1 MLKSLSV
8 LSGII
13 AVSWCAAAPAQQTAP
28 VPRLGVV
35 RAGGH
40 QGVNAGTLSCNV
52 TGGVGFIFG
61 STKAL
66 SCIFART
73 DGRAERY
80 EGEIKRVG
88 VDIGFTKEAQVMW
101 LVFAP
106 GVVAPGALAGNY
118 AGAAVQAALGAGM
131 GSNVLVGGS
140 NKQVSLQPVSVA
152 GAEGLN
158 AAGGLAEISLY
169 ATK

>member
-1 MLKSLSV
+1 MLKSPFV

-13 AVSWCAAAPAQQTAP
+13 AVSWCAAASAQQTAP
-28 VPRLGVV
+28 VPRVGVV
-35 RAGGH
+35 RAGH
-40 QGVNAGTLSCNV
+40 QGMNAGTLSCNV
-52 TGGVGFIFG
+52 TGGAGFVFG

-66 SCIFART
+66 SCIFARI
-73 DGRAERY
+73 DGLAEHY
-80 EGEIKRVG
+80 DGEIKRFG

-118 AGAAVQAALGAGM
+118 AGAAVQAALGVGM
-131 GSNVLVGGS
+131 GGNVRAGGS
-140 NKQVSLQPVSVA
+140 NKQINLQPVSVT

-158 AAGGLAEISLY
+158 VAGGLAEMSLH

>member
-1 MLKSLSV
+1 MLKSFFV

-13 AVSWCAAAPAQQTAP
+13 AVSWCAAASAQQTAP
-28 VPRLGVV
+28 VPRVGVV
-35 RAGGH
+35 RAGH

-61 STKAL
+61 STTAL
-66 SCIFART
+66 SCIFVRT
-73 DGRAERY
+73 DGLAERY
-80 EGEIKRVG
+80 EGQIKRLG

-106 GVVAPGALAGNY
+106 GVVAPGALAGSY

-131 GSNVLVGGS
+131 GSNVLAGG
-140 NKQVSLQPVSVA
+140 NYEQISLQPVSVA

-158 AAGGLAEISLY
+158 MAGGLAEISLH
-169 ATK
+169 ATR